1 MLLLV
6 TVCVE
11 RGFAV
16 NYKLLLNSTNFFISK
31 PSYTDT
37 LLLSYQHYFVCT
49 SKIRLK
55 NVRTLLNY
63 DSGFE

>member
-1 MLLLV
+1 MLLLI

-37 LLLSYQHYFVCT
+37 LLLSYQHYCLYIENTSEECT
-49 SKIRLK
+49 YFIEL
-55 NVRTLLNY
+55 
-63 DSGFE
+63 